1 MKYYIIFL
9 FSFFFFQSFA
19 QLPIGFVHVQ
29 EQIPDL
35 SVELRYYGNYNFVG
49 QHIDGYYIDKLVLT
63 QEATKALKAVQ
74 KDLRKKG
81 LSLKVFDGYRPQRA
95 VNNFVRW
102 ANNLNDTINKV
113 IFYPDVKKENL
124 FRDGYIAIRSGHSR
138 GSTVDLTIINA
149 KTKIPL
155 DMGSKF
161 DFFGRR
167 SWVNYQNLTD
177 IQKANRQYLQSVM
190 KKHGFRGYSKEWWHF
205 TLKNEPFPN
214 DYFDFPIK

>member
-177 IQKANRQYLQSVM
+177 IQKANRQFLQSVM